1 MREFGLLGKNISYS
15 FSKRFFTEK
24 FEEEAID
31 ASYRNFDL
39 DSIMDLKE
47 MLHENPEVEGLNV
60 TIPYK
65 EAILPFLDDIDPDAE
80 KIKAVNTIKI
90 SQEGKLKGFN
100 TDFIGFEES
109 LKPYLQDHHKK
120 ALILGTGG
128 ASKAIYYALE
138 KMGIEATFV
147 SRTADDY
154 MYSYEELDDIAFR
167 EHQIII
173 NCTPIG
179 TYPNVTEYPDIP
191 VEEITPKHL
200 VFDLIYNP
208 PVTKLMELS
217 QLRGATVL
225 NGLKMLEIQADEA
238 WKIWNRK

>member
-15 FSKRFFTEK
+15 FSKSFFTEK
-24 FEEEAID
+24 FEEEDID

-39 DSIMDLKE
+39 DSIADLKE
-47 MLHENPEVEGLNV
+47 MLQENPDVEGLNV

-65 EAILPFLDDIDPDAE
+65 EAILPMLDDIDPDAQN
-80 KIKAVNTIKI
+80 IKAVNTVKI
-90 SQEGKLKGFN
+90 SEEGKLKGYN
-100 TDFIGFEES
+100 TDYIGFSES

-128 ASKAIYYALE
+128 ASKAINYALQ
-138 KMGIEATFV
+138 KMGIDSTFV
-147 SRTADDY
+147 SRTADEH
-154 MYSYEELDDIAFR
+154 MYSYEELDDIALR
-167 EHQIII
+167 EHQLII

-179 TYPNVTEYPDIP
+179 TYPNVSDCPEIP
-191 VEEITPKHL
+191 VEEITSKHL

-208 PVTKLMELS
+208 PITKLMELS
-217 QLRGATVL
+217 KVRGATVL